1 MSSHNF
7 TITQESVNRS
17 FTITQDGDSRLFTI
31 NTGVGP
37 AGESVTVD
45 QTIID
50 GSTNAV
56 SGNAVFDE
64 LALKAPIA
72 NPTFTGIVTAPRITG
87 RCDGLEVLC
96 KAGLAI
102 NAGQV
107 VYVTGASGNN
117 IIIGLAQAN
126 AELTSSKTIGV
137 SESTLATNGT
147 GYVITEGLLTVSISA
162 PAANE
167 GDPIWLS
174 PTTAGGMVFGAANR
188 PVAPN
193 HMVYLGVVTRK
204 TGNTIV
210 EIFVKVQNGS
220 ELEELADVSITSPT
234 AGQALMRG
242 ATLWQNRSLVSA
254 DITDATSAATPDVI
268 VKRDSQGRASFAATG
283 FGAAAVTGTSADG
296 PGVNGVSTSSAGLIG
311 TSTTSNGVS
320 SSSTSGTGLSALSSS
335 GTGARTRTVS
345 GTNHHE
351 FGTISGDDR
360 SFVRRV
366 LGLFGWNRGSFVQTL
381 GSPSS
386 LTADSA
392 IVLPDIASGTVALT
406 SDSRFT
412 DERVPTSAG
421 IASKINGATAKTT
434 LVDADETVLTDS
446 AASFGLKKVT
456 WLNVWNYIVT
466 KIGAITS
473 ITAGGAWSFSSTTR
487 PTSSGTGQATATS
500 LVHLRDVDLDSVDFG
515 KISYRDDFIG
525 ISAIGSSSSNISVLG
540 WSRFDLVATNT
551 IRPVGIAGAHGT
563 AQLLNAAAF
572 RAGQTLSFAS
582 SGITGAFGFF
592 LTDLIN
598 TTTRMVT
605 RFQISSLNT
614 RFDYGFGASI
624 NSVPATSTRKFVIN
638 YTKESSAWTATTAI
652 TLNSF
657 RRPTVANGRRYYASV
672 GGTTGASEPTWPT
685 TNGGTVVDGTVT
697 WTEYGRDG
705 SANFQLIQHTTAGET
720 AGVTVDT
727 GIAVAAATWYVV
739 LVEFV
744 SGSQWRWTINGTPV
758 LITTGTIGVA
768 NYQPYYCIENSDAI
782 GNSISIDYFGLTS
795 RFTR

>member
-56 SGNAVFDE
+56 SGNAVFDG

-87 RCDGLEVLC
+87 RCDGMEVLC

-137 SESTLATNGT
+137 SESTLANNAT

-220 ELEELADVSITSPT
+220 ELEELADVLITSPT

-242 ATLWQNRSLVSA
+242 ASLWENRSLVSA
-254 DITDATSAATPDVI
+254 DISDATANATPNTI
-268 VKRDSQGRASFAATG
+268 VKRGSQG
-283 FGAAAVTGTSADG
+283 GAAFAGTS
-296 PGVNGVSTSSAGLIG
+296 GVAVSATSTSATAVNAVSTNSTAVYGESGSSDGGFFA
-311 TSTTSNGVS
+311 
-320 SSSTSGTGLSALSSS
+320 SSTGTGLSAF
-335 GTGARTRTVS
+335 TD
-345 GTNHHE
+345 
-351 FGTISGDDR
+351 SGDYHAKFGDTSGDNR
-360 SFVRRV
+360 SFVARV
-366 LGLFGWNRGSFVQTL
+366 SGAFGWWRGAFRGFLQAPASITSSDKTWTL
-381 GSPSS
+381 PNN
-386 LTADSA
+386 T
-392 IVLPDIASGTVALT
+392 GTVALT
-406 SDSRFT
+406 T
-412 DERVPTSAG
+412 DEMTPTSAG
-421 IASKINGATAKTT
+421 IASKINGATEKTT

-456 WLNVWNYIVT
+456 WANVWNYIVT

-473 ITAGGAWSFSSTTR
+473 ITAGGDWSFSSTTR
-487 PTSSGTGQATATS
+487 PTSSGTGTPASTS
-500 LVHLRDVDLDSVDFG
+500 L
-515 KISYRDDFIG
+515 
-525 ISAIGSSSSNISVLG
+525 
-540 WSRFDLVATNT
+540 
-551 IRPVGIAGAHGT
+551 
-563 AQLLNAAAF
+563 
-572 RAGQTLSFAS
+572 
-582 SGITGAFGFF
+582 ITQA
-592 LTDLIN
+592 
-598 TTTRMVT
+598 
-605 RFQISSLNT
+605 
-614 RFDYGFGASI
+614 DYIEESI
-624 NSVPATSTRKFVIN
+624 WNMYKLPKTSVPVL
-638 YTKESSAWTATTAI
+638 
-652 TLNSF
+652 TLNSGTTAANSQDGISL
-657 RRPTVANGRRYYASV
+657 RIEAANTAPRPVAAFNRQITRNPASGANNAVVPMRVATMASFDMAANVNHRIRFYV
-672 GGTTGASEPTWPT
+672 GGASTSAPPYANEQALSGRGWGMEYFWSSTNSRYEIALFAHDGTTFVRTDGASGRSNPIAGPQGANRITSIIFGLNASGLVSLWMSIPASDGRGLRPSSTAVLTLSGGPTS
-685 TNGGTVVDGTVT
+685 GTYGTSGAMAFAVVAQSTG
-697 WTEYGRDG
+697 
-705 SANFQLIQHTTAGET
+705 TAGSITDLRFE
-720 AGVTVDT
+720 
-727 GIAVAAATWYVV
+727 
-739 LVEFV
+739 
-744 SGSQWRWTINGTPV
+744 SPTII
-758 LITTGTIGVA
+758 L
-768 NYQPYYCIENSDAI
+768 D
-782 GNSISIDYFGLTS
+782 
-795 RFTR
+795 